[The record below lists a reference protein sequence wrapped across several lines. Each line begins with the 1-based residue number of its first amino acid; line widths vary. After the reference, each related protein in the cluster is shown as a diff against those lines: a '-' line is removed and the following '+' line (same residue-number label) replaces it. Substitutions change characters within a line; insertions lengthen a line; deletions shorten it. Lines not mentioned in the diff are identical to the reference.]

1 MLRTGPMGALMDEY
15 ERALKDLI
23 KVVNPLNQIN
33 YPKEFI
39 SDRFNSFQS
48 VITHVLNAGFHYSN
62 DIRDVFDK
70 KKKDYSPYIKNIEN
84 VETGLLKMFDYML
97 ETVED
102 LMSMPENEFGRHLIP
117 VEWNQEYDIE
127 QLIEHAIVH
136 ILRHRRQ
143 LEKFW
148 KLLD

>member
-15 ERALKDLI
+15 ERALYEFI
-23 KVVNPLNQIN
+23 KVVKPLNQQN
-33 YPKEFI
+33 YAKEVVP
-39 SDRFNSFQS
+39 DRFNSFQS
-48 VITHVLNAGFHYSN
+48 VVSHVLSAGFHYSN
-62 DIRDVFDK
+62 DIRDVFNIK
-70 KKKDYSPYIKNIEN
+70 KQDYSLDIANVEN
-84 VETGLLKMFDYML
+84 VETDLVKMFDYML
-97 ETVED
+97 ETVD
-102 LMSMPENEFGRHLIP
+102 DMMSMPENEFGRHLIP

-148 KLLD
+148 KLID